1 MLSLDDYFLQEVEV
15 QRMDEEQ
22 GKEVT
27 VTEMEYVYEAEMED
41 VYKASV
47 LKAFKKTID
56 QGLDKL
62 IIYDAQNVKSVDFED
77 MWKYAKI
84 KGYETFVMEITATV
98 AECADRNVHNRSRDD
113 IALMAQDWEDTPVYI
128 SRITG
133 LNTVLQTDDLTD
145 ADVQEVEMD
154 QEDDYEVGAEDG
166 FGTIAAQASLLR
178 QACPPAHL
186 LASVLQ
192 LFRLIDSLP

>member
-166 FGTIAAQASLLR
+166 FAN
-178 QACPPAHL
+178 PAHTGG
-186 LASVLQ
+186 VLGG
-192 LFRLIDSLP
+192 DGGADGGS